1 MIPTPMTANVI
12 HMDPLPDDGALVA
25 SLAADGAAV
34 TSAAVDIIGSA
45 DAAAEVA
52 DEGASPL
59 RSASAMSTVG
69 EHSVA
74 G

>member
-1 MIPTPMTANVI
+1 MIPAPMTANVT

-25 SLAADGAAV
+25 SLMADCDAV
-34 TSAAVDIIGSA
+34 PSAAVDIIGEA
-45 DAAAEVA
+45 DAAA
-52 DEGASPL
+52 DDPDDGASPL
-59 RSASAMSTVG
+59 RSARAMSTVG